1 MEVIIAIVGFLAGL
15 VLGGMLVW
23 LIRGKK
29 TSELAGVSEADHER
43 ELAELRLQNQ
53 QEAAQRDRELA
64 DARLKHE
71 HELGSRQE
79 EISRLTG
86 QLEQAVTAQE
96 LLEAAKL
103 QLGEQFKATASDV
116 LQASNKQF
124 MELSQQGLG
133 KTMEQAK
140 GELERRHRQFQELV
154 KPLAEN
160 YGKLNPQIEALE
172 RQHQSLAEQTGKL
185 SSALT
190 DNRNAG
196 LWGEMQLRRVIDLAG
211 MTDYCDFAEQE
222 ALAESQG
229 RPDLIVRL
237 PERRAIVVDAKA
249 STLAYMEANRSEDHD
264 AANSALQRHAQAMRR
279 QVDELGAK
287 NYGVAVTGSLDFV
300 VMFVPGDQFLAAA
313 LSANPGLIEYAMSKR
328 VAIATPASLISMLW
342 AVANGWQQFR
352 LAQDAARIKEVGE
365 EMYKR
370 LNIFIGHY
378 NRVGKE
384 LQSAVNAYN
393 QSVGSFD
400 QRVVPQGRR
409 FAELVVGND
418 DGFSIPD
425 AIDGL
430 PRTSAYAPD
439 TEEEL
444 ALPAAAA
451 DN

>member
-71 HELGSRQE
+71 HELGYRQE

-140 GELERRHRQFQELV
+140 GELEQRHRQFQELV

-196 LWGEMQLRRVIDLAG
+196 LWGRNATSEGD
-211 MTDYCDFAEQE
+211 
-222 ALAESQG
+222 
-229 RPDLIVRL
+229 RPSR
-237 PERRAIVVDAKA
+237 
-249 STLAYMEANRSEDHD
+249 Y
-264 AANSALQRHAQAMRR
+264 
-279 QVDELGAK
+279 
-287 NYGVAVTGSLDFV
+287 
-300 VMFVPGDQFLAAA
+300 
-313 LSANPGLIEYAMSKR
+313 
-328 VAIATPASLISMLW
+328 
-342 AVANGWQQFR
+342 
-352 LAQDAARIKEVGE
+352 
-365 EMYKR
+365 
-370 LNIFIGHY
+370 
-378 NRVGKE
+378 
-384 LQSAVNAYN
+384 
-393 QSVGSFD
+393 
-400 QRVVPQGRR
+400 
-409 FAELVVGND
+409 
-418 DGFSIPD
+418 
-425 AIDGL
+425 DGL
-430 PRTSAYAPD
+430 
-439 TEEEL
+439 L
-444 ALPAAAA
+444 
-451 DN
+451 